1 MIGNYF
7 KLMWFFFEGGEEEEE
22 GGEEI
27 NIEWSELEKWKKGG
41 GEKERKK
48 VRRTGKKERN
58 GKMWNYIKRET
69 RKQKKI

>member
-1 MIGNYF
+1 MVIISSWGG
-7 KLMWFFFEGGEEEEE
+7 FFLRGGGVEER
-22 GGEEI
+22 GEEI

-41 GEKERKK
+41 ERKKERKK